1 MKADRKAGRLL
12 FIRRT
17 LVRSA
22 RITGVVLCASV
33 ALAKAAENDA
43 NYLDR
48 FIPQCSQWVVQAD
61 RFYDECKTNARYSH
75 RVFYPSGRGPGE
87 PESNGIWFASAPE
100 GSHFVMGCSLW
111 RKGEL
116 SFLGLYYTT
125 NPAILPELNTA
136 PLQAVDFNGNA
147 VLMKD
152 GRSVVLTAVR
162 PFDTEKVRT
171 RARGM
176 PWLNCVN
183 PMGPNGYYSGIQGS
197 TEADFS
203 RFDQDGTITLTDKD
217 FRKTARYVEFF
228 RSSLPRDILFMEGSS
243 LFIGS
248 AGNVLVER
256 RRIEQ
261 ACTPGRPEAILVSP
275 SIIHQLCP
283 VRGVEPDLK

>member
-1 MKADRKAGRLL
+1 VLSVLTLL
-12 FIRRT
+12 ARVGGIA
-17 LVRSA
+17 LSGSA
-22 RITGVVLCASV
+22 
-33 ALAKAAENDA
+33 ALAQGAATATSD
-43 NYLDR
+43 YLDR
-48 FIPQCSQWVVQAD
+48 FIPQCSQWVAQAD
-61 RFYDECKTNARYSH
+61 AFYDECKTHARYSH

-87 PESNGIWFASAPE
+87 PESNGVWFAPAPE

-147 VLMKD
+147 VVMKD

-162 PFDTEKVRT
+162 PFDTDKVRT
-171 RARGM
+171 RWRGM
-176 PWLNCVN
+176 RALNCAD
-183 PMGPNGYYSGIQGS
+183 PLGLNGYYSGIQGS

-203 RFDQDGTITLTDKD
+203 RFDADGTVTLTDKD
-217 FRKTARYVEFF
+217 FHKTARYIEFF
-228 RSSLPRDILFMEGSS
+228 KSSFPRDILFMEGSS

-248 AGNVLVER
+248 NGNVIVER
-256 RRIEQ
+256 SRIEHT
-261 ACTPGRPEAILVSP
+261 CTYGRPDAILVSP

-283 VRGVEPDLK
+283 VRGIKPALE